1 MSADFGGQEEPD
13 EPGVRALEASGLN
26 HSLVRHGLVRSLTE
40 AAEARG
46 VAPQDMV
53 KTMLVRRGKGDFLFV
68 LVPGLRTI
76 SWPKLRALLGVSRLS
91 MPDAARA
98 QEVTG
103 YPRGAITPFGS
114 ARALPVIA
122 DATLSGRT
130 VSIGAGGH
138 GVAATVDA
146 DDLIAHLGAQVA
158 DVTEPES
165 T

>member
-1 MSADFGGQEEPD
+1 MSDSHEIQD
-13 EPGVRALEASGLN
+13 EPGVRALEASGLDYTV
-26 HSLVRHGLVRSLTE
+26 VRHGPVGSLTE
-40 AAEARG
+40 AAAARG
-46 VAPQDMV
+46 VTPQDMV
-53 KTMLVRRGKGDFLFV
+53 KTMLVRRSKGDYLFV
-68 LVPGLRTI
+68 LVPGLRAI
-76 SWPKLRALLGVSRLS
+76 SWPKLRGLLGVSRLS
-91 MPDAARA
+91 MPDAPRA

-114 ARALPVIA
+114 AQELPVIA
-122 DATLSGRT
+122 DATLTGRT

-146 DDLIAHLGAQVA
+146 DDLLAYLDAQVA